1 MVKNHY
7 IPVEVV
13 VIGVV
18 KVLGH
23 DANYDACLEGPSCY
37 SATGSI
43 VAGLAAVTAATIVGS
58 TTATVAAGGRDGF
71 IVELAD
77 CYSTMVATAS
87 ANSAKPLIVP
97 ITITRNSLNFNS
109 IGQAKVRVGAIIG
122 PAIEEVAIEEVAI
135 EVVAIEEG
143 DHLHFTA
150 DRTFN
155 CCCSTSREQPAAAGA
170 SFAAEMPPQ
179 TDLPINAVI
188 IASAKYSGSV
198 VVSLD

>member
-1 MVKNHY
+1 M
-7 IPVEVV
+7 
-13 VIGVV
+13 
-18 KVLGH
+18 
-23 DANYDACLEGPSCY
+23 AA
-37 SATGSI
+37 A
-43 VAGLAAVTAATIVGS
+43 VAGAAGAAAAAAAAAGAAAA
-58 TTATVAAGGRDGF
+58 ATVAAGGRDGF

-77 CYSTMVATAS
+77 CYYSTMVATAS

-109 IGQAKVRVGAIIG
+109 IGQAKVRVRVIIG
-122 PAIEEVAIEEVAI
+122 PAIEEVAIEEVAT
-135 EVVAIEEG
+135 EVG

-179 TDLPINAVI
+179 TDLPITAVI
-188 IASAKYSGSV
+188 TASAAYLDSV

>member
-77 CYSTMVATAS
+77 CYYSTMVATAS

-109 IGQAKVRVGAIIG
+109 IGQAKVRVRVIIG
-122 PAIEEVAIEEVAI
+122 PAIEEVAIEEVAT
-135 EVVAIEEG
+135 EEG

-179 TDLPINAVI
+179 TDLPITAVI
-188 IASAKYSGSV
+188 TASAAYLDSI

>member
-77 CYSTMVATAS
+77 CYYSTMVATAS

-109 IGQAKVRVGAIIG
+109 IGQAKVRVRVIIG
-122 PAIEEVAIEEVAI
+122 PAIEEVATEEVAT
-135 EVVAIEEG
+135 EEG

-179 TDLPINAVI
+179 TDLPITAVI
-188 IASAKYSGSV
+188 IASAAYLDSV

>member
-13 VIGVV
+13 ITGVV

-77 CYSTMVATAS
+77 CYYSTVVATAS

-97 ITITRNSLNFNS
+97 ITITRNSLNSNS
-109 IGQAKVRVGAIIG
+109 IGQVRVRVIIG
-122 PAIEEVAIEEVAI
+122 PAIEEVAT
-135 EVVAIEEG
+135 EEG

-150 DRTFN
+150 DRTSD

-179 TDLPINAVI
+179 TDLPITAVI
-188 IASAKYSGSV
+188 TASAAYSGSA

>member
-13 VIGVV
+13 ITGVV

-23 DANYDACLEGPSCY
+23 DANCDACQEGPSCY

-58 TTATVAAGGRDGF
+58 TTATVAAGGIDGF

-77 CYSTMVATAS
+77 CYYSTVVATAS
-87 ANSAKPLIVP
+87 VNSAKPLIVP
-97 ITITRNSLNFNS
+97 ITITRNSLNSNS
-109 IGQAKVRVGAIIG
+109 IGQVRVRVIIG
-122 PAIEEVAIEEVAI
+122 PAIEEVAT
-135 EVVAIEEG
+135 EEG

-150 DRTFN
+150 GRTSD
-155 CCCSTSREQPAAAGA
+155 CCCSTSKEQPAVASA

-179 TDLPINAVI
+179 TDLPITAVI
-188 IASAKYSGSV
+188 TASAAYSGSV